1 MKLLSTLV
9 ALASAVVCP
18 LAAMAQGNPFEE
30 QTKAVYIYSVNHGK
44 FLSDYQ
50 SPTPNTYCL
59 QDYGLSRVDAIL
71 FELTTLNAQTGESVL
86 FTPWTATYMS
96 VPAAGSFVKATS
108 EAEQRSILTIKDAAD
123 GHKVMYSGTTL
134 LSPYKNG
141 AIQLLVGFTA
151 AHQQAGWGKEE
162 ESLWDIVD
170 AEHLEEFLLAHD
182 IDPESDPY
190 TNPNPGPGPGPDP
203 DPDAPDFD
211 ALVAAIKRG
220 EQAVLDARGGF
231 GVGGAALISDASQ
244 FSSLY
249 ADSEEGVDFSLLIDE
264 DPYTFWHSDWHG
276 DAPEGNHSLDVRLN
290 EQIDQTA
297 FIVNYTGRLDGNNC
311 SPVEMNVYGGYVTGE
326 GETIAIEW
334 QTSPFVTLTREEGL
348 GMYAG
353 WGHSSNAESLSGSF
367 VIEADDFYDAFRFE
381 PTLICSDSGEG
392 EELCFNY
399 SEFQMYPATSLLP
412 TIPNASAVALNE
424 LISLLADARTL
435 DKTDDPTEIIQ
446 RIDELIA
453 TLSVE
458 GIRINEIVNE
468 NANRYYDLQGRSYVR
483 LPKSGLYIQNGRKVL
498 K

>member
-18 LAAMAQGNPFEE
+18 LAAVAQGNPFEE

-96 VPAAGSFVKATS
+96 VPAAGSFVKAS
-108 EAEQRSILTIKDAAD
+108 SDAEQRSILTIKDAAD

-203 DPDAPDFD
+203 DPDPDYTAAFEELASTLREAND
-211 ALVAAIKRG
+211 LLFQIDGGLSATGEALVQSP
-220 EQAVLDARGGF
+220 EQL
-231 GVGGAALISDASQ
+231 
-244 FSSLY
+244 SSAY
-249 ADSEEGVDFSLLIDE
+249 ADEEEGADFGLLIDE
-264 DPYTFWHSDWHG
+264 DPFTFWHSDWHG
-276 DAPEGNHSLDVRLN
+276 NAPEGNHSLDVALP
-290 EQIDQTA
+290 ESCVATA
-297 FIVNYTGRLDGNNC
+297 FCAKYTGRLSGNNC
-311 SPVEMNVYGGYVTGE
+311 APVEMNVYGGHRSAE
-326 GETIAIEW
+326 GIVWEA
-334 QTSPFVTLTREEGL
+334 SSFATLTREDGL
-348 GMYAG
+348 GAFAG
-353 WGHSSNAESLSGSF
+353 WGHSESADLLSGKF
-367 VIEADDFYDAFRFE
+367 CFEADDLYDALRFE
-381 PTLICSDSGEG
+381 VVMVSSDSGEG
-392 EELCFNY
+392 QEDCFNY
-399 SEFQMYPATSLLP
+399 SEFQLYAAQKVNPSLTGVDAQVVTNLR
-412 TIPNASAVALNE
+412 ALVE
-424 LISLLADARTL
+424 DARYLT
-435 DKTDDPTEIIQ
+435 KTDDPTELI
-446 RIDELIA
+446 ELLRA
-453 TLSVE
+453 AMAALNPE
-458 GIRINEIVNE
+458 GIRINENANE
-468 NANRYYDLQGRSYVR
+468 NANLYYDLQGRSYVR